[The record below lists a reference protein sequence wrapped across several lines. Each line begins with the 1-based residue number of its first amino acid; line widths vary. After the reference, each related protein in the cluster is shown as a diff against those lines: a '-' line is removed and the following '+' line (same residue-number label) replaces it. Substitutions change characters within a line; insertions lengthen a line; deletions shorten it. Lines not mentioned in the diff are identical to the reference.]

1 MVIRNSAILDNQ
13 AGSDGGGGIYVGGPC
28 DSGTLKLVNVTIAG
42 NTTTGTGGGIDTSS
56 CDRVDLSFVT
66 ITANEASRGGGIYS
80 GGNGDFKRLKGVVLV
95 GNTATQ
101 GGPDCHGSITSS
113 GGNVIGSTEGCW
125 VTAQPSDVT
134 GVLANA
140 VLAARDETTGTYPL
154 AANSPAAGRVADCR
168 DLDNTRIA
176 SDQRGEPRPKP
187 SDTACDAGAYES
199 EQAGGGGGGTG
210 SGGGTGGQAPP
221 PPPPLEVTVTSPTG
235 TGQVTFQVA
244 GGATPSNL
252 DVAPF
257 TGTPPVL
264 PSSLYQL
271 PHGVYSLRVEGLPR
285 GASVTIQVRLP
296 SPAPVGTVWLKLI
309 GGRWVAL
316 PVGSD
321 DGDNVITVT
330 LTDGG
335 QGDADGV
342 VNGVITDPG
351 GPAIPLR
358 IAALWGDVDCDGVA
372 GVGDALKVLRHVVRL
387 PVAARQPCPRIEER
401 VLVAGALR
409 AWGDVDGDGVVG
421 TVDALKLLRH
431 LLRLSVSRAAGT
443 PSIGGEVEVSP
454 PGE

>member
-1 MVIRNSAILDNQ
+1 MVISPTGSGQLTFRVMDSLTLAILD
-13 AGSDGGGGIYVGGPC
+13 V
-28 DSGTLKLVNVTIAG
+28 
-42 NTTTGTGGGIDTSS
+42 
-56 CDRVDLSFVT
+56 
-66 ITANEASRGGGIYS
+66 E
-80 GGNGDFKRLKGVVLV
+80 
-95 GNTATQ
+95 
-101 GGPDCHGSITSS
+101 
-113 GGNVIGSTEGCW
+113 
-125 VTAQPSDVT
+125 
-134 GVLANA
+134 
-140 VLAARDETTGTYPL
+140 
-154 AANSPAAGRVADCR
+154 
-168 DLDNTRIA
+168 
-176 SDQRGEPRPKP
+176 
-187 SDTACDAGAYES
+187 
-199 EQAGGGGGGTG
+199 
-210 SGGGTGGQAPP
+210 
-221 PPPPLEVTVTSPTG
+221 
-235 TGQVTFQVA
+235 
-244 GGATPSNL
+244 
-252 DVAPF
+252 PF

-342 VNGVITDPG
+342 ANGVITDPG

-387 PVAARQPCPRIEER
+387 PVTARQPCPRIEER

-421 TVDALKLLRH
+421 AVDALKLLRH
-431 LLRLSVSRAAGT
+431 LVRLSVSRAPGT